1 MGWHGGTHTGISA
14 LKRTQQ
20 EKEESAVIFVY
31 MVRYKAAW
39 VAGESLF
46 QIRKG
51 ETTLT
56 PLRDL
61 CKISADPGKPFE
73 RQF

>member
-1 MGWHGGTHTGISA
+1 
-14 LKRTQQ
+14 
-20 EKEESAVIFVY
+20 
-31 MVRYKAAW
+31 MVRYRAAW
-39 VAGESLF
+39 AAGESLF

-61 CKISADPGKPFE
+61 CMISADPGKPFE